1 MKTTLA
7 DLNDKQLAMLPKEQR
22 AKLGKSARTY
32 AEAQSDA
39 AHKSEREM
47 QQMIRAFLEQK
58 GWFYV
63 WQQFGR
69 KASGKKGQP
78 DFVICVPVRLTCVHG
93 TFYRHGLFVAIECK
107 MPGFKPTEEQ
117 VRAIQSIHWTHGLT
131 LVATSAKMA
140 IDFLIELSK

>member
-1 MKTTLA
+1 MKTTLG
-7 DLNDKQLAMLPKEQR
+7 DLSDKQLAMMPKEQR

-32 AEAQSDA
+32 EEAQTDA

-63 WQQFGR
+63 WQR
-69 KASGKKGQP
+69 MDKRTRGKCGQP
-78 DFVICVPVRLTCVHG
+78 DLIICVPFARG
-93 TFYRHGLFVAIECK
+93 IADYGLFTAIECK
-107 MPGFKPTEEQ
+107 MPGEKPTPEQEEEL
-117 VRAIQSIHWTHGLT
+117 AKIAHFGGMT
-131 LVATSAKMA
+131 LVATSAKQA